1 MPRSEFNPGKKE
13 NGLIYDLKF
22 YDPFPLIINF
32 KTMLIKRLIF
42 FPLFSFSIFAEEQ
55 PSRTTKDQ
63 GRLPVFVNS
72 GSTHEMSNFK
82 AHLSY
87 KSVNGN
93 TLLFSSGHSIE
104 LPEGEHTLSVVY
116 ENHESE
122 NFT

>member
-1 MPRSEFNPGKKE
+1 
-13 NGLIYDLKF
+13 
-22 YDPFPLIINF
+22 
-32 KTMLIKRLIF
+32 MLIKRLIF
-42 FPLFSFSIFAEEQ
+42 FFFPLFSFFDLRREAT
-55 PSRTTKDQ
+55 SRTTKDQ

-116 ENHESE
+116 ENHESGKFYIKASLNGSRSSSSCSFCKDKE
-122 NFT
+122 FEET

>member
-1 MPRSEFNPGKKE
+1 MWNLPRLESSHGRKE

-32 KTMLIKRLIF
+32 KTMLIKRLIFFF

-104 LPEGEHTLSVVY
+104 LNAMTGRKK
-116 ENHESE
+116 
-122 NFT
+122 